1 MNKFFPILLIFAV
14 LISCQKEI
22 DVDLNDADPTAVI
35 EANFI
40 ATDSM
45 VRVRVT
51 QTSSYFDANP
61 SPTIDNAVVSIIDQ
75 SGTPTNIPSVGNG
88 YYELANYIPNYNTTY
103 TLNIQTAD
111 LTVYSA
117 QCFLPSP
124 VQLDPIIE
132 QYFPPG
138 LFSGDGGYVT
148 LMRFNDPADTIN
160 FFSAIQGKN
169 GIWQDSLS
177 SLLVQDDALT
187 DGNFVER
194 PLFNIIY
201 QSGDTAMMELR
212 SIDERIYN
220 YITQAQGADD
230 PNSAAPG
237 NPTSNWDNDA
247 LGYFSAYSYSRQM
260 LVIP

>member
-1 MNKFFPILLIFAV
+1 MKKIFPILLIFVA

-22 DVDLNDADPTAVI
+22 DVDLNDADPKVVI
-35 EANFI
+35 EANYI
-40 ATDSM
+40 GTDSL

-51 QTSSYFDANP
+51 QTSSYFDSNP
-61 SPTIDNAVVSIIDQ
+61 SPVIDNAVVSIVDQ
-75 SGTPTNIPSVGNG
+75 FGVATPIPSIGNG
-88 YYELANYIPNYNTTY
+88 YYELTNYIPNYNTIY
-103 TLNIQTAD
+103 TLNVQTAD
-111 LTVYSA
+111 LTLYTA

-124 VQLDPIIE
+124 VQLQPIVE

-138 LFSGDGGYVT
+138 IFSGDGGYVT
-148 LMRFNDPADTIN
+148 LIRFNDPADTVN
-160 FFSAIQGKN
+160 FFGAIQGKN
-169 GIWQDSLS
+169 GIWEDSLS
-177 SLLVQDDALT
+177 SLLVQDDVLT

-237 NPTSNWDNDA
+237 NPTSNWNNDA
-247 LGYFSAYSYSRQM
+247 LGYFSAYSYSRQT